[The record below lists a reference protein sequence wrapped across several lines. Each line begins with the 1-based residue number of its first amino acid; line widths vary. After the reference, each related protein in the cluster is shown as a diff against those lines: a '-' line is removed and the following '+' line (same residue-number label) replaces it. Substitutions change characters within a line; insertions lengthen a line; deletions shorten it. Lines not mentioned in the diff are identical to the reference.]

1 MHPAQ
6 GYYSRVPLDLVMGNI
21 ATCAC
26 GWTIISPIGADDV
39 QKHLLIH
46 LKDVHPGTT
55 VSDGEIRTMIK
66 TV

>member
-1 MHPAQ
+1 
-6 GYYSRVPLDLVMGNI
+6 MGNI

-46 LKDVHPGTT
+46 VKDIHPGTT
-55 VSDGEIRTMIK
+55 VSDGEIRAMIK